1 MRVVIVGAGPAGVT
15 VARTLREEGF
25 AGEIVLLSAEP
36 YPPYAPPAM
45 VESFMTGQEVHF
57 WQGRDFPER
66 AGLDWRP
73 ATTVAAVRPRERSIL
88 TAAGEE
94 LAYDRLV
101 LATGSRLFAPIP
113 GVDKPGVYNFKSLSA
128 AEALVEEVR
137 QGRARRAVIV
147 GAGFIGIEIALLL
160 AHLGVEVTQVEM
172 MDRVMPGMLDGET
185 AAVVLR
191 AVRERG
197 IEVLLHT
204 SARAFV
210 GEPRASAVELAD
222 GRLLPAELLIAA
234 TGVRPNIEFLA
245 GSGIETR
252 TGVLVDDYLRTNA
265 PDVYAAG
272 DIAEARDRLTGE
284 LRVHPIFPNAVAQG
298 RVVAYNLLGYAIP
311 YEGAER
317 MNSLKHLGVP
327 VIAAGYAEGDQV
339 LRSMWRDTL
348 RTLYLRDGRLRGFQL
363 AGDIR
368 AAGVLRVLLNRQI
381 DVRPL
386 LPGLLAPG
394 FGVGQLVGSGAEIL
408 SGIL

>member
-1 MRVVIVGAGPAGVT
+1 MQVVIVGAGPAGVT

-36 YPPYAPPAM
+36 YPPYSPPGM
-45 VESFMTGQEVHF
+45 VEYFMTGEEVHF
-57 WQGRDFPER
+57 WQGHDFPER

-73 ATTVAAVRPRERSIL
+73 GTTVAAVRPRERCVL
-88 TAAGEE
+88 TAEGEE
-94 LAYDRLV
+94 VPYDRLV
-101 LATGSRLFAPIP
+101 LATGSRLYAPIP
-113 GVDKPGVYNFKSLSA
+113 GVDKPGVYNFKSLRA
-128 AEALVEEVR
+128 AEALVDQVR
-137 QGRARRAVIV
+137 RGKGRRAVIV
-147 GAGFIGIEIALLL
+147 GAGFIGVEIALLL

-172 MDRVMPGMLDGET
+172 MDRVMPGMLDAET

-191 AVRERG
+191 AIRERG
-197 IEVLLHT
+197 IQVLLNT
-204 SARAFV
+204 RARAFV
-210 GEPRASAVELAD
+210 GEPQATGVELAD
-222 GRLLPAELLIAA
+222 GRLLQADLFVAA

-252 TGVLVDDYLRTNA
+252 TGVLVDDTLRTNV

-272 DIAEARDRLTGE
+272 DVAEARDRLIGE
-284 LRVHPIFPNAVAQG
+284 PRVHPIFPNAIAQG
-298 RVVAYNLLGYAIP
+298 RVVAYNLLGYGVP

-339 LRSMWRDTL
+339 LRRAWRDTL

-368 AAGVLRVLLNRQI
+368 AAGVFRALLNKQL
-381 DVRPL
+381 DVRPF
-386 LPGLLAPG
+386 LPELLAPG
-394 FGVGQLVGSGAEIL
+394 FGVGHLVGSGAEVL
-408 SGIL
+408 EGVL